1 MTGRQ
6 QIAIGLF
13 VVGITG
19 IIAYGAS
26 RYLRKE
32 LFPVQIGSKAPD
44 FKAVTL
50 DSVPREKSLADYRGQ
65 VVMINVWATWCLPCR
80 VEMPSI
86 EALHKAYG
94 PKGLKILAVSI
105 DDPGTD
111 STIRAF
117 VKQYG
122 LTFEVLHDPKGKI
135 SDLYDILGYEKTAK
149 LLERGMRKHRRRLPS
164 SLQTL
169 RRRLASRLSTSR
181 AITASP
187 STARNLVRESAWPTL
202 TEMAGRTSIL

>member
-6 QIAIGLF
+6 QLAIGLF

-19 IIAYGAS
+19 IIAYGAT

-32 LFPVQIGSKAPD
+32 LFPVAIGSKAPD
-44 FKAVTL
+44 FKAFTL
-50 DSVPREKSLADYRGQ
+50 DSIPREKRLADYRGQ

-135 SDLYDILGYEKTAK
+135 SDLYDIIGYPETLIIGKDGVIRKK
-149 LLERGMRKHRRRLPS
+149 LMSATDWNSPE
-164 SLQTL
+164 
-169 RRRLASRLSTSR
+169 SR
-181 AITASP
+181 A
-187 STARNLVRESAWPTL
+187 LVDRLL
-202 TEMAGRTSIL
+202 TERTE